1 VLIFRQG
8 AGHVRPNRATD
19 PGLVYDSSFLDWLAF
34 LCGTTTGV
42 NPATCRDL
50 QAAGYSLDAS
60 DLNQASIAIGDLAGV
75 QTVKRTV
82 TNVGGGTATYN
93 YTLTGMTGFT
103 VEVMPAT
110 LVVGPGETG
119 SYTVKFTRTTAALN
133 EYTGGQLT
141 WSDGTHTVRSPIVA
155 RPVAL
160 AAPAEVSG
168 TGGPISYNV
177 KFGYTG
183 TFTAT
188 PRGLIAATTNT
199 GSVADDPADEF
210 DPEGEGVVAFPVTI
224 VAGTTHARFS
234 LFDSHVTPA
243 SDLDL
248 YVIRDSDKVLVG
260 ASGTGTSE
268 EEVNLRDPAAGGY
281 TVYVHGWG
289 VPPPGPATFTLFS
302 WLLGSADA
310 GNMTVT
316 APATATTGET
326 GTIGLSF
333 NGLAPGTKYLGS
345 VAYGDGVNPLPVN
358 PTIVRVD
365 TAPYGRAITDYE
377 ATALRLR
384 SGRPGQRRRARH

>member
-1 VLIFRQG
+1 MIKSALMTTGTDVIDGGTPAPNTNPVLIFRQG
-8 AGHVRPNRATD
+8 AGHVAPNSAAD
-19 PGLVYDSSFLDWLAF
+19 PGLVYDSNINDWLAM
-34 LCGTTTGV
+34 LCGTTTAV
-42 NPATCRDL
+42 SPAACAQL
-50 QAAGYSLDAS
+50 VSAGYSLDAS
-60 DLNQASIAIGDLAGV
+60 DTNVASIAIGDLAGV
-75 QTVKRTV
+75 QKITRRV
-82 TNVGGGTATYN
+82 TNVGQGTATYSSSV
-93 YTLTGMTGFT
+93 TGMSGFT
-103 VEVMPAT
+103 VKVDPAVLT
-110 LVVGPGETG
+110 IGPGGTA
-119 SYTVKFTRTTAALN
+119 SYTVQFRRTTAAVN
-133 EYTGGQLT
+133 AYVGGQLR
-141 WSDGTHTVRSPIVA
+141 WSDGVHTVRSPIVA
-155 RPVAL
+155 RPVAV

-188 PRGLIAATTNT
+188 PRGLIAATTAT

-224 VAGTTHARFS
+224 VAGTTYARFS

-248 YVIRDSDKVLVG
+248 YVIRDSDGALVG

-268 EEVNLRDPAAGGY
+268 EEVNLRNPAAGAY

-289 VPPPGPATFTLFS
+289 VPPPGPTTFTLFS

-310 GNMTVT
+310 GNMSVT

-326 GTIGLSF
+326 GTIGLTFS
-333 NGLAPGTKYLGS
+333 GLAPGTKYLGS

-358 PTIVRVD
+358 PTIVRID
-365 TAPYGRAITDYE
+365 TAP
-377 ATALRLR
+377 
-384 SGRPGQRRRARH
+384 